1 MFYLHG
7 QVYLLITKNRTFKW
21 YIRDIFE
28 CMSLCVYPVVPL
40 KSKTDTNVT
49 ASICTSLLHQE
60 TSPRPDNNY
69 QRITQIARERESE
82 KKLNCTDGTIT
93 PNVTNYG
100 QFLGLLRSQQN
111 TWLLKADIG
120 PNGFLKDWT
129 NTICFPESF
138 ISHNLVGLT
147 CPVRGPL

>member
-1 MFYLHG
+1 
-7 QVYLLITKNRTFKW
+7 
-21 YIRDIFE
+21 
-28 CMSLCVYPVVPL
+28 MSVCVYPVVPL

-49 ASICTSLLHQE
+49 ASISTSLLHQE

-69 QRITQIARERESE
+69 QRITQIERESE

-111 TWLLKADIG
+111 T
-120 PNGFLKDWT
+120 
-129 NTICFPESF
+129 
-138 ISHNLVGLT
+138 
-147 CPVRGPL
+147 